1 MKREKLSMLIIN
13 PNAAGIDVGSKSHFV
28 AIGQKSYHVK
38 EFGVTTSDLKS
49 LVDYLKSNGIQ
60 TVAME
65 STGSYW
71 QSLFRVL
78 QMNEFEVL
86 LVPGAQIQN
95 VRGKTDVLD
104 CQWIQKLHSLGLL
117 RGCYLPSETT
127 LKIRTLSRH
136 RKSMV
141 EDCSK
146 LTNRMQKSL
155 RLMNLRL
162 DVAINDIMGVS
173 GRAIIDAILTGE
185 KDPNKLAS
193 LTNKRIRKSKEEVA
207 ELLHGQYQ
215 DELLFELEQ
224 NYMLYQC
231 LQKSIESTDKKLEEL
246 LIEATKDKTTTEELK
261 RVNKQLKGKNQAQF
275 DLQNYSYKMLG
286 VNLFKIQGVSVNTI
300 LTFISE
306 VGNDIFKFQTSKQ
319 FVSWLRLAPNNKI
332 TGGKVVSSRTKKG
345 KNKLAIAF
353 RDAANTVERLKTGE
367 LVQFFK
373 RIAYKKGRG
382 AAVTATARKI
392 ATIFWNMVTKKQE
405 YSTEINGITKEKII
419 AKKQKTIQRLMQ
431 ELSSE
436 NIAVQLVVN

>member
-1 MKREKLSMLIIN
+1 MNKKNVTMPIIN
-13 PNAAGIDVGSKSHFV
+13 PDAAGIDVGSRSHYV
-28 AIGQKSYHVK
+28 AIGQESHHVK
-38 EFGVTTSDLKS
+38 EFGVTTTELNKLVAHLKN
-49 LVDYLKSNGIQ
+49 NGIK
-60 TVAME
+60 TIAME

-71 QSLFRVL
+71 QSLFRIL
-78 QMNEFEVL
+78 QMHEFEVI

-104 CQWIQKLHSLGLL
+104 CQWIQKLHSMGLL

-127 LKIRTLSRH
+127 LKIRTLTRH
-136 RKSMV
+136 RKSMI

-146 LTNRMQKSL
+146 LTNRMQKTL

-173 GRAIIDAILTGE
+173 GRSIIDAILAGE
-185 KDPNKLAS
+185 RDPDKLAM
-193 LTNKRIRKSKEEVA
+193 LINNRVKKSKEEVA
-207 ELLHGQYQ
+207 KLLHGQYQ

-224 NYMLYQC
+224 NYLQHNF
-231 LQKSIESTDKKLEEL
+231 LQKSIVATDKKIEDL
-246 LIEATKDKTTTEELK
+246 LIESTKDKTPPEQLIK
-261 RVNKQLKGKNQAQF
+261 VNKQLKGKNQAQF
-275 DLQNYSYKMLG
+275 DLQNFSYKMLG

-306 VGNDIFKFQTSKQ
+306 VGNDIVKFKTSKQ

-353 RDAANTVERLKTGE
+353 RDAANTVERIKNGE

-392 ATIFWNMVTKKQE
+392 ATIFWNMITKKQE
-405 YSTEINGITKEKII
+405 YTTQKNGMTEEKII
-419 AKKQKTIQRLMQ
+419 AKKQKTLQRLIE
-431 ELSSE
+431 ELHAE
-436 NIAVQLVVN
+436 NLKVQIIRN

>member
-1 MKREKLSMLIIN
+1 
-13 PNAAGIDVGSKSHFV
+13 
-28 AIGQKSYHVK
+28 
-38 EFGVTTSDLKS
+38 
-49 LVDYLKSNGIQ
+49 
-60 TVAME
+60 
-65 STGSYW
+65 
-71 QSLFRVL
+71 
-78 QMNEFEVL
+78 
-86 LVPGAQIQN
+86 

-419 AKKQKTIQRLMQ
+419 AKKQKTIQRLME
-431 ELSSE
+431 ELYSE
-436 NIAVQLVVN
+436 KITVQLVKI

>member
-28 AIGQKSYHVK
+28 AIGQESYHVK

-405 YSTEINGITKEKII
+405 YSTEINGITKQKII

>member
-28 AIGQKSYHVK
+28 AIGQESYHVK

>member
-28 AIGQKSYHVK
+28 AIGQESYHVK

-173 GRAIIDAILTGE
+173 GRAIIDAILRGE

-193 LTNKRIRKSKEEVA
+193 LINKRIRKSKEEVA

-246 LIEATKDKTTTEELK
+246 LIEATKDKTTPEELK

-419 AKKQKTIQRLMQ
+419 AKKQKTIQRLME
-431 ELSSE
+431 ELYSE
-436 NIAVQLVVN
+436 KITVQLVKI

>member
-28 AIGQKSYHVK
+28 AIGQESYHVK

-382 AAVTATARKI
+382 AAVTAPARKI

>member
-1 MKREKLSMLIIN
+1 MKRKKLSMSIIN
-13 PNAAGIDVGSKSHFV
+13 PYAAGIDVGSKSHYV
-28 AIGQKSYHVK
+28 AIGQENNQVR
-38 EFGVTTSDLKS
+38 EFSVFTSGLDE
-49 LVDYLKSNGIQ
+49 LVEYLKLNSIK

-71 QSLFRVL
+71 QSLFRIL

-86 LVPGAQIQN
+86 LVPGSQIQN

-117 RGCYLPSETT
+117 RGCYLPSEAT
-127 LKIRTLSRH
+127 LKIRTISRH

-173 GRAIIDAILTGE
+173 GRAIIDAVLCGE
-185 KDPNKLAS
+185 RDAKKLAS
-193 LTNKRIRKSKEEVA
+193 LVNNRIKKSKEEVA
-207 ELLHGQYQ
+207 ELLNGQYQ

-224 NYMLYQC
+224 NYMQYKFL
-231 LQKSIESTDKKLEEL
+231 KTSIEAADKKLEAL
-246 LIEATKDKTTTEELK
+246 LIEATKDSRPKDEFK
-261 RVNKQLKGKNQAQF
+261 KVNKQVKGKNQARF
-275 DLQNYSYKMLG
+275 DLQNFSFKMLG
-286 VNLFKIQGVSVNTI
+286 VNLFEVQGVSVNTI

-306 VGNDIFKFQTSKQ
+306 VGNDIYKFKTSKQ
-319 FVSWLRLAPNNKI
+319 FVSWLRLAPDNKI
-332 TGGKVVSSRTKKG
+332 TGGKLVSSRTKKG

-353 RDAANTVERLKTGE
+353 RDAANTVERLKSGE
-367 LVQFFK
+367 LVRFFK

-392 ATIFWNMVTKKQE
+392 ATIFWNMITKKQA
-405 YSTEINGITKEKII
+405 YSAEINPISKEKII
-419 AKKQKTIQRLMQ
+419 AKKQKTIQRLMAEIHTEGIEIQ
-431 ELSSE
+431 FVR
-436 NIAVQLVVN
+436 I

>member
-1 MKREKLSMLIIN
+1 MKRKKLSMLIVN

-28 AIGQKSYHVK
+28 AIGQESYHVK

-95 VRGKTDVLD
+95 VRGKTDVSD

-173 GRAIIDAILTGE
+173 GRAIIDAILRGE

-224 NYMLYQC
+224 NYLQYQF

-246 LIEATKDKTTTEELK
+246 LIEATKDKRTPEELK

-319 FVSWLRLAPNNKI
+319 FVSWLRLAPDNKI

-405 YSTEINGITKEKII
+405 YSTEINEITKEKII
-419 AKKQKTIQRLMQ
+419 AKKQKTIQRLME
-431 ELSSE
+431 ELYSE
-436 NIAVQLVVN
+436 NITVQLVKI

>member
-193 LTNKRIRKSKEEVA
+193 LTNKRVRKSKEEVA